1 MPENLE
7 VDVVSAD
14 RVVWSGEAT
23 FVVARTP
30 EGEIGVLRNH
40 SPVLS
45 VLVPGTVEL
54 VTTDNQRVQAVVDG
68 GFLSVA
74 NNRVSILSGHA
85 ELAGEIDVARARQDL
100 EAARQADDDDTGVE
114 ERIRFAE
121 ARIAAA
127 EQAT

>member
-1 MPENLE
+1 MPDNLQ

-14 RVVWSGEAT
+14 RVVWTGEAT

-30 EGEIGVLRNH
+30 DGEIGVLRNH
-40 SPVLS
+40 APVLS
-45 VLVPGTVEL
+45 VLVPGRVEL
-54 VTTDNQRVQAVVDG
+54 VTVDNQRVRAVVDG

-85 ELAGEIDVARARQDL
+85 ELADEIDVARARQDL
-100 EAARQADDDDTGVE
+100 EAARQTDDDDAGVQD
-114 ERIRFAE
+114 RIQFAE
-121 ARIAAA
+121 ARLAAA

>member
-1 MPENLE
+1 MPDDLQ
-7 VDVVSAD
+7 VDLVSAD

-45 VLVPGTVEL
+45 VLVPGSVEL

-85 ELAGEIDVARARQDL
+85 ELAGEIDVAQARQDL
-100 EAARQADDDDTGVE
+100 EAARQADDDTGVE